1 MPLSFHH
8 AFSFGGRLLLALLFV
23 LSGPG
28 KVMNADATASYMA
41 TGGIPEIAVLA
52 MLVGLFEV
60 VAGLALVIGFK
71 TRAAALSLAVFT
83 FGASIVFHAYWAAPA
98 EQQFIQQ
105 LLFMKNMAV
114 VGGLMTLVAF
124 GASGWSL
131 DSRATSTASPSFG

>member
-52 MLVGLFEV
+52 MLVGLFEI

>member
-124 GASGWSL
+124 GAPGWSL